1 MTIKSAIML
10 CCLVLSASKFQA
22 QLVGIVS
29 EVYAEHDGIEIPAL
43 DGMTTYRVYAVL
55 TNETDEVSAV
65 YGDAASPLSL
75 TSVEGFYQSDFGA
88 STGWNINPAFFGF
101 SAEAEYD
108 SWITLGVSNVTE
120 VTGQPNSIGIDDA
133 VDAFE
138 AGGDFVV
145 NSPNGGS
152 WFTLFGDTQA
162 QAGADFKVL
171 IAQLTTSGSFT
182 GLFNVQVFVN
192 GVQSASTHYEGIPF
206 SSSAGA
212 IFGCMDPEATNYDP
226 DATEAGETCVF
237 PCSLTLTLDEVIG
250 NSCPGVSDGM
260 ITVSATGGQLGVT
273 FGIGENEPAL
283 AVGTFGDLVGG
294 TYTVNAIDGAGCTAS
309 VDVEMAVP
317 EAITLTASLTESVSC
332 AGDSDAVISG
342 EALGGAGDYTFS
354 LTPNFSETA
363 TDLYFDGLAAGLYTV
378 YAQDANGC
386 IAQSIA
392 ISIANPQQLSV
403 TAAGG
408 QNNILDAT
416 CADSA
421 DGQIVVLTL
430 GGAGTQA
437 SMEFSTDGVNY
448 APGNVLYIL
457 GGTYTLYAMD
467 VNGCIGQSAVEYT
480 VGAPE
485 PIIIDAN
492 VTDIL
497 CFGDQNGMVSF
508 NADGGNGGLTFSFNE
523 SEPSD
528 VTLFGDLLP
537 GDYVIVATD
546 VEDCQAEV
554 VATVGDATELIA
566 SVSSDDVTCFG
577 ETNGSVEISGT
588 GGTNLYEYSADSTD
602 FGSSPIYIDLTPG
615 IYTYY
620 VQDSNGCQAS
630 VEATINEPEELSV
643 TGTITNDTGAGDG
656 ALDIDVAGGNGG
668 NMFAWS
674 GPDAFT
680 SADEDLTGIVAGEYT
695 VTITD
700 MNGCS
705 VEATFGVPVG
715 IDELGFLSSLSVSPN
730 PSNGAFQLE
739 WAGAQGQDL
748 EVSIFDGQGR
758 MVSSQIFVNQ
768 TGSNRVTMDLTGVAN
783 GVYQLQVRAGL
794 MINQL
799 QLLKQ

>member
-1 MTIKSAIML
+1 MKQL
-10 CCLVLSASKFQA
+10 LLSAAACLIAISGSS
-22 QLVGIVS
+22 QLIEIVS

-43 DGMTTYRVYAVL
+43 DGLTTYRVYAVL
-55 TNETDEVSAV
+55 TNELDEISAV
-65 YGDAASPLSL
+65 YGDVSSPLSL
-75 TSVEGFYQSDFGA
+75 TSVDGFFQSDFGA
-88 STGWNINPAFFGF
+88 STGWSINPAFFAF
-101 SAEAEYD
+101 SAEAEFD
-108 SWITLGVSNVTE
+108 SWITLGVSNSTE
-120 VTGQPNSIGIDDA
+120 VTGQPNSVGIDDA
-133 VDAFE
+133 VNVFE
-138 AGGDFVV
+138 TGGDFVV
-145 NSPNGGS
+145 NSANGGS

-162 QAGADFKVL
+162 QAGPDFKVL
-171 IAQLTTSGSFT
+171 LAQLTTSGSFT
-182 GLFNVQVFVN
+182 GSFNVQVFLN
-192 GVQSASTHYEGIPF
+192 GEQSSSTLYEGIPF

-212 IFGCMDPEATNYDP
+212 IFGCMDPEATNYNP
-226 DATEAGETCVF
+226 DATEAGETCLF
-237 PCSLTLTLDEVIG
+237 PCALTLTLDEVIG

-260 ITVSATGGQLGVT
+260 IIVSATGGQLGVT
-273 FGIGENEPAL
+273 FGIGENDPTL
-283 AVGTFGDLVGG
+283 AVGTFNGLVGG
-294 TYTVNAIDGAGCTAS
+294 VYTVNAMDGAGCIAS

-332 AGDSDAVISG
+332 AGDNDAVISG
-342 EALGGAGDYTFS
+342 EAAGGAGDYTFS

-363 TDLYFDGLAAGLYTV
+363 SDLYFDGLAAGLYTV

-386 IAQSIA
+386 TAQSIA
-392 ISIANPQQLSV
+392 ISVANPQQLSV
-403 TAAGG
+403 TVAGG
-408 QNNILDAT
+408 QSNILDAT
-416 CADSA
+416 CADSE

-430 GGAGTQA
+430 GGAGTQQ

-448 APGNVLYIL
+448 APGNVLYVL
-457 GGTYTLYAMD
+457 GGTYTIYAMD
-467 VNGCIGQSAVEYT
+467 VNGCIGASTVEYT
-480 VGAPE
+480 VGAPD
-485 PIIIDAN
+485 PIVIDAS

-523 SEPSD
+523 GESSD

-537 GDYVIVATD
+537 GDYVILATD

-566 SVSSDDVTCFG
+566 SASSEDVTCFG
-577 ETNGSVEISGT
+577 DTNGSVEISGA
-588 GGTNLYEYSADSTD
+588 GGTNLYEYSADGTD

-615 IYTYY
+615 IYSYY

-630 VEATINEPEELSV
+630 VEATINEPDELTV
-643 TGTITNDTGAGDG
+643 TGAITNDTGAGDG

-705 VEATFGVPVG
+705 VEGTFGVPVG

-748 EVSIFDGQGR
+748 DVSIFDGQGR
-758 MVSSQIFVNQ
+758 MVTSQVFVNQ

>member
-1 MTIKSAIML
+1 MKQLLLSAIA
-10 CCLVLSASKFQA
+10 CLFAISGSS
-22 QLVGIVS
+22 QLIEIVS
-29 EVYAEHDGIEIPAL
+29 EVYAEHDGTEIPAL

-55 TNETDEVSAV
+55 TNELDEISAV
-65 YGDAASPLSL
+65 YGDVSSPLSI
-75 TSVEGFYQSDFGA
+75 TSLEGFFQSDFGA
-88 STGWNINPAFFGF
+88 ATGWSVNPAFFAF
-101 SAEAEYD
+101 SPEAEFD
-108 SWITLGVSNVTE
+108 SWITIGPSNSTE
-120 VTGQPNSIGIDDA
+120 VTGQPNSVGIADA
-133 VDAFE
+133 VNVFE
-138 AGGDFVV
+138 TGGDFIV
-145 NSPNGGS
+145 NSSNGGS

-162 QAGADFKVL
+162 QGGEDLKVL
-171 IAQLTTSGSFT
+171 LAQLTTSGAFT
-182 GLFNVQVFVN
+182 GSFNVQVFVN
-192 GVQSASTHYEGIPF
+192 GDQGASTQYEGVPF
-206 SSSAGA
+206 SSVADA
-212 IFGCMDPEATNYDP
+212 IFGCMDPEATNYNP
-226 DATEAGETCVF
+226 DATQAGETCVF
-237 PCSLTLTLDEVIG
+237 PCTLTLTIDEVIG

-260 ITVSATGGQLGVT
+260 IIVSAAGGQLGVT
-273 FGIGENEPAL
+273 FGIDENDPAL
-283 AVGTFGDLVGG
+283 AVGTFDDLIGG
-294 TYTVNAIDGAGCTAS
+294 MYTVNAIDGAGCTAS
-309 VDVEMAVP
+309 VEVEMAVP

-342 EALGGAGDYTFS
+342 EAEGGAGDYMFS
-354 LTPNFSETA
+354 LTPNFSETVS
-363 TDLYFDGLAAGLYTV
+363 DLYFEGLAAGLYTV

-386 IAQSIA
+386 IAQSIS
-392 ISIANPQQLSV
+392 ISVANPQQLSV
-403 TAAGG
+403 TVAGG
-408 QNNILDAT
+408 QSNILDAT

-448 APGNVLYIL
+448 APGNVLYVL
-457 GGTYTLYAMD
+457 GGTYTIYAMD
-467 VNGCIGQSAVEYT
+467 VNGCIGQSTVEYT

-485 PIIIDAN
+485 PIIIDAS

-523 SEPSD
+523 GESSD

-566 SVSSDDVTCFG
+566 SASSEDVTCFG
-577 ETNGSVEISGT
+577 DTNGSVEISGA
-588 GGTNLYEYSADSTD
+588 GGTNLYEYSADGTD
-602 FGSSPIYIDLTPG
+602 FGSAPIYNDLTPG

-730 PSNGAFQLE
+730 PSNGSFQLA

-758 MVSSQIFVNQ
+758 MVSSHVFVNQ
-768 TGSNRVTMDLTGVAN
+768 MGSNRVAMDLTGVAN

>member
-1 MTIKSAIML
+1 
-10 CCLVLSASKFQA
+10 
-22 QLVGIVS
+22 
-29 EVYAEHDGIEIPAL
+29 
-43 DGMTTYRVYAVL
+43 
-55 TNETDEVSAV
+55 
-65 YGDAASPLSL
+65 
-75 TSVEGFYQSDFGA
+75 
-88 STGWNINPAFFGF
+88 
-101 SAEAEYD
+101 
-108 SWITLGVSNVTE
+108 
-120 VTGQPNSIGIDDA
+120 
-133 VDAFE
+133 
-138 AGGDFVV
+138 
-145 NSPNGGS
+145 
-152 WFTLFGDTQA
+152 
-162 QAGADFKVL
+162 
-171 IAQLTTSGSFT
+171 
-182 GLFNVQVFVN
+182 
-192 GVQSASTHYEGIPF
+192 
-206 SSSAGA
+206 
-212 IFGCMDPEATNYDP
+212 
-226 DATEAGETCVF
+226 
-237 PCSLTLTLDEVIG
+237 
-250 NSCPGVSDGM
+250 
-260 ITVSATGGQLGVT
+260 
-273 FGIGENEPAL
+273 
-283 AVGTFGDLVGG
+283 
-294 TYTVNAIDGAGCTAS
+294 
-309 VDVEMAVP
+309 
-317 EAITLTASLTESVSC
+317 
-332 AGDSDAVISG
+332 
-342 EALGGAGDYTFS
+342 
-354 LTPNFSETA
+354 
-363 TDLYFDGLAAGLYTV
+363 
-378 YAQDANGC
+378 
-386 IAQSIA
+386 
-392 ISIANPQQLSV
+392 LSV